1 MTIAYRSG
9 ILLLFL
15 ILGLS
20 LFGQKD
26 SIFDIS
32 AIVELDSITVTAER
46 QGFEVDD
53 FITLVRNDRTFYTAF
68 RNLRTNAYH
77 FNNEIRYF
85 DKKGKAIASYKS
97 KAKQNF
103 EDHCRTMD
111 VLEEDT
117 NGKYFRKNEKYK
129 FYTSKLYDRLFFTNG
144 KVCEAKQVKHF
155 NPEEDKKGMEGQV
168 GELKKLIFTPGEKA
182 NIPFIGN
189 KTAIFTEK
197 MAKFYNYKISS
208 ETYKNEIEAYVFI
221 VELKDEYKLKNQGKT
236 VIKYLRTYFDKSNF
250 QVLGRSY
257 QLAHKG
263 ALYQFNVNMEI
274 RLEKIK
280 DLYFPTFISY
290 DGQWNIPTK
299 KREIAKFKA
308 EFFNFHQ

>member
-1 MTIAYRSG
+1 MTIVHKSS

-15 ILGLS
+15 LIGNNLLA
-20 LFGQKD
+20 QKD
-26 SIFDIS
+26 STFDIS
-32 AIVELDSITVTAER
+32 AIVELDSITVTAKR
-46 QGFEVDD
+46 QGFAVED
-53 FITLVRNDRTFYTAF
+53 FIDLVRNDQSFYTAF
-68 RNLRTNAYH
+68 RNLRTNAYY
-77 FNNEIRYF
+77 FNNEISYF
-85 DKKGKAIASYKS
+85 DKKGRKIAFYKS
-97 KAKQNF
+97 RAKQNF
-103 EDHCRTMD
+103 DDQCRTMD
-111 VLEEDT
+111 ILQKES
-117 NGKYFRKNEKYK
+117 NGKYFRKNGKYK

-144 KVCEAKQVKHF
+144 KVCESKESTNF
-155 NPEEDKKGMEGQV
+155 NPEENKKGMEGQV

-182 NIPFIGN
+182 KVPFIGN

-197 MAKFYNYKISS
+197 MAKFYKYKISS
-208 ETYKNEIEAYVFI
+208 ETYKNEIDAYVFI
-221 VELKDEYKLKNQGKT
+221 VELKDEYINKHEGKT

-263 ALYQFNVNMEI
+263 ALYQFDVRMEI

-290 DGQWNIPTK
+290 DGEWNIPTK

-308 EFFNFHQ
+308 EFFDFQQ